1 METSGENYVSCLSN
15 QLFFNKS
22 RFWFN
27 VCNYSAKLKMI
38 NWRQN
43 YTIAIGGNISLH
55 CEASGYPLPIVYWK
69 HGDEILLSGLG
80 RVSLSFVNASAS
92 ATGVYTCIANS
103 MYHDEI
109 SRSTFLSVNPPH
121 VHMRPTT
128 PFHGM
133 FLRA

>member
-1 METSGENYVSCLSN
+1 MVTSHYTVKPLAIHCLLYIGSTETKY
-15 QLFFNKS
+15 F
-22 RFWFN
+22 
-27 VCNYSAKLKMI
+27 
-38 NWRQN
+38 

-69 HGDEILLSGLG
+69 YGDEILLSGLG

>member
-1 METSGENYVSCLSN
+1 MEMSGENYVSCLSN
-15 QLFFNKS
+15 HLFLINQGS
-22 RFWFN
+22 GLM
-27 VCNYSAKLKMI
+27 SATTPPKVI

-69 HGDEILLSGLG
+69 YGDEILLSGLG
-80 RVSLSFVNASAS
+80 RVSLSFINASAS
-92 ATGVYTCIANS
+92 ATGVYICIANS

-109 SRSTFLSVNPPH
+109 SRSTFLSVHPSH

-128 PFHGM
+128 PFHGIL
-133 FLRA
+133 LRA